1 MCIRNEDPR
10 PYLKRDSELIN
21 LNGKWDF
28 DFDDENLGHKEK
40 WFLDHSYS
48 KSIEVP
54 FPFQSKLSGIND
66 TKFHDYMWYH
76 RSFDVTF
83 DANKKYI
90 ITFNGVDYESEIY
103 INGFLVSKHIGG
115 ASINKVDISDFV
127 VEGKN
132 ELTVFCYDDSRSQ
145 DFPRGKQYWKEKSE
159 SIFYTITS
167 GIYKNVYLEILNIIF
182 LVILIEVK
190 LRLKL

>member
-66 TKFHDYMWYH
+66 TKFHDYMRYH
-76 RSFDVTF
+76 RSFDVSF

-90 ITFNGVDYESEIY
+90 IIGIAFAAIFIRGISEREEATKR
-103 INGFLVSKHIGG
+103 FTPIGG
-115 ASINKVDISDFV
+115 VTKPTARFTTIITPKCIGSMPISVTIGSNIGVRINIAGVVSITIPTISR
-127 VEGKN
+127 N
-132 ELTVFCYDDSRSQ
+132 IL
-145 DFPRGKQYWKEKSE
+145 
-159 SIFYTITS
+159 ITS
-167 GIYKNVYLEILNIIF
+167 NSTIGF
-182 LVILIEVK
+182 VK
-190 LRLKL
+190 WVSIQSLTA